1 MKLGLPN
8 NPTRLTFKVCSF
20 NSGVGLWPDIGTGYF
35 LDGTVIYP
43 THRMRVDPHRR
54 TTGAGAGPGSTLEA
68 ILEAVSGP
76 NVREPR
82 ARVTPAAATI
92 YCRRKLP
99 GGEVVRPPREG
110 GMIGCP
116 SAEVD
121 SEPRTRLAAAAA
133 RHVNL
138 PNEKVT

>member
-1 MKLGLPN
+1 MSASRERALPL
-8 NPTRLTFKVCSF
+8 PPQRF
-20 NSGVGLWPDIGTGYF
+20 
-35 LDGTVIYP
+35 TV
-43 THRMRVDPHRR
+43 
-54 TTGAGAGPGSTLEA
+54 GAGQH
-68 ILEAVSGP
+68 
-76 NVREPR
+76 
-82 ARVTPAAATI
+82 
-92 YCRRKLP
+92 KLP